1 MIIAVDIGSQTLT
14 IASLDQTGTLIKQAE
29 FPTPNLAEDCLGL
42 IQATIAKDFADQK
55 PAAIVIGVPGVVR
68 HNIVEWCSN
77 LGEDWIGF
85 DFRPELEKAF
95 NTTVLVEN
103 DANLGGLAEAANITP
118 VPKSLI
124 YLSIGA
130 GIGSGC
136 IINGQLLPALLDS
149 EAGMMM
155 LEYDGVVQE
164 WENFASGKAI
174 SEAYNQLAKN
184 IKNPAIW
191 DAIADRISRG
201 LLMLIPILQP
211 RYIVIGGSMGG
222 SFNQYGQTL
231 TDLIDE
237 RLPTNLR
244 RPQIIA
250 AKEPKLAVIYG
261 CHHYFK
267 QHDQN

>member
-14 IASLDQTGTLIKQAE
+14 IASLDKTGTITKQME
-29 FPTPNLAEDCLGL
+29 FITPSLANDCLGL
-42 IQATIAKDFADQK
+42 IQATIAKDFNSLK
-55 PAAIVIGVPGVVR
+55 PTAIIIGVPGVVR
-68 HNIVEWCSN
+68 HNVVEWCSN
-77 LGEDWIGF
+77 LGDDWIGF
-85 DFRPELEKAF
+85 DFRPELERAF
-95 NTTVLVEN
+95 GVTVLVEN

-118 VPKSLI
+118 TPKSLI
-124 YLSIGA
+124 YLNIGA

-136 IINGQLLPALLDS
+136 VINGEIPPALLDS

-211 RYIVIGGSMGG
+211 QCIVIGGSMGNT
-222 SFNQYGQTL
+222 FNQYQQTL
-231 TDLIDE
+231 SDLIDE
-237 RLPTNLR
+237 RLPVNLR
-244 RPQIIA
+244 RPQLLA
-250 AKEPKLAVIYG
+250 AKNPTLSVIYG
-261 CHHYFK
+261 CHRYFK
-267 QHDQN
+267 NHEQ

>member
-1 MIIAVDIGSQTLT
+1 MIIAVDIGSQTLI
-14 IASLDQTGTLIKQAE
+14 IASLDKAGKVTKQIE
-29 FPTPNLAEDCLGL
+29 FLTPSLAEDCLAL
-42 IQATIAKDFADQK
+42 IQATIAKDFAGKKLQ
-55 PAAIVIGVPGVVR
+55 AIVIGVPGVVR
-68 HNIVEWCSN
+68 HHVVQWCSN
-77 LGEDWIGF
+77 LGNDWIGF
-85 DFRPELEKAF
+85 DFRPALEQAF
-95 NTTVLVEN
+95 QTRVLVEN
-103 DANLGGLAEAANITP
+103 DANLGGLAEAAHIKPT
-118 VPKSLI
+118 PKSLI
-124 YLSIGA
+124 YLTIGA

-136 IINGQLLPALLDS
+136 VIDGQLLPSLLDS

-211 RYIVIGGSMGG
+211 RYIVIGGSIGD
-222 SFNQYGQTL
+222 SFDHYSQTL

-237 RLPTNLR
+237 RLPDNLR